1 MRNLLVS
8 LLLIG
13 ALSWS
18 QSYTGSIR
26 GTISDNTRAA
36 VPGAKIT
43 VTDAD
48 RNVEYSTITDG
59 SGRYI
64 FPTLPAARYV
74 LAVQAPGFDKATQA
88 PFQLEVQQQATIDI
102 ELRVGAVTTSVEVQ
116 GAAPLLNTTS
126 AALGQVIENR
136 LLMTI
141 PISSRSPLDLIAE
154 APGVVRTGSNGTD
167 FVSSGVRNNASE
179 VLMDGSPL
187 TGIEQNGGVT
197 DPKYVPTLDVV
208 EEFKIQTNFFSAEFG
223 NTGGTVINMV
233 SKSGT
238 NEVHGV
244 GYYFRRDNALNAN
257 NWFSNARNSPLAD
270 SKRDNFGATV
280 GGPVVLPRI
289 YNGKNRTFFFGDY
302 DRIQQQSATTSLSS
316 VPTAQ
321 QLAGDF
327 SDTRLANG
335 NLVPLFDPYSTYK
348 DANGNTMR
356 NPIPGN
362 LIPLSRQNPITL
374 NFIKYFPTPNLP
386 GNAFTRANNWFGQ
399 GSTPS
404 TGNKADVKID
414 HNFSEKQ
421 RLSARYSANWTSSGV
436 ANLVGNVSFN
446 GNPGTER
453 DQNFI
458 MDYTRT
464 QNPTTVITL
473 RAGVL
478 RVKSLRDP
486 LSTGFDA
493 TSLGLPAYM
502 TSGTGTKAFPQ
513 FSASPYRSMGAGGY
527 AIIHRYE
534 DVYQYMG
541 SLTKIMGGHTMK
553 TGAEFRKLHENYY
566 QPNTPNGAFSFSRNT
581 TVQNPVVSS
590 STQGDAL
597 ASALLGWG
605 SGGQVS
611 IDYPT
616 CQSAGYF
623 GTYINDDW
631 RISRKL
637 TLNLG
642 LRYDFDIPRTDRF
655 DRINWMDLSAPS
667 PIADVASLKAVFP
680 HGLNGLMKFADAD
693 HRTPYEGDWDNVQ
706 PRIGFAYAL
715 DNKTSIR
722 GAYGLFYVVSRHTIK
737 GEVGTAYG
745 FTDSSIPWSLDSGL
759 TQYATFANPWPAGLT
774 YPPGRNASFFLGM
787 GAGTP
792 LPYDQNPQ
800 YQQWTFSIQREVP
813 GHGVVEINYAGTK
826 GTHLYFGSGDVVSAL
841 NVLYPMYWGLGRGTS
856 GTGLNAQVPNPFYGI
871 ITNPVAT
878 SFNQPTIQLRRLL
891 TPYPE
896 YSSVGGYR
904 ASRNIGNSIYHALQL
919 KYEKRFSRGLTA
931 IAHYTFSKM
940 ISDSDSSGSDVEWLA
955 GATSVQDIFNL
966 RNERSIATFD
976 RTHRL
981 VVSFDYLLP
990 VGRQRALGK
999 GMNQILDGVIGGW
1012 ELSAIISAT
1021 SGQPLGITQS
1031 ASNLWNSAN
1040 QRPNLVGDP
1049 SLPGS
1054 PRDKLNQYFNVN
1066 AFQQVGPDIIGSTPR
1081 FLSNYRGPGLL
1092 NEDATL
1098 MKNFNIREHKYVQL
1112 RLEAYSVTNS
1122 PQWGM
1127 PNTSFGDTSFGQ
1139 ITSAT
1144 GNRSIQIAAK
1154 FYY

>member
-1 MRNLLVS
+1 MRNILVS
-8 LLLIG
+8 LSLFSAVAWG
-13 ALSWS
+13 

-26 GTISDNTRAA
+26 GTITDNTKAA
-36 VPGAKIT
+36 VPAAKIT

-48 RNVEYSTITDG
+48 RNVEYSTVSDS

-64 FPTLPAARYV
+64 LTTLPAARYV
-74 LAVQAPGFDKATQA
+74 LTVQAQGFDKTTQPA
-88 PFQLEVQQQATIDI
+88 FRLEVQQQATVDV
-102 ELRVGAVTTSVEVQ
+102 ELRVGSISTTVDVQ
-116 GAAPLLNTTS
+116 GSAPLINTTS
-126 AALGQVIENR
+126 AALGQVVENR
-136 LLMTI
+136 IIMTM
-141 PISSRSPLDLIAE
+141 PNSGRNPLALILS
-154 APGVVRTGSNGTD
+154 APGVIPTGSGTN

-179 VLMDGSPL
+179 VLLDGGPL

-197 DPKYVPTLDVV
+197 DVKYTPTVDVV
-208 EEFKIQTNFFSAEFG
+208 EEFKIQTNFFSSEFG
-223 NTGGTVINMV
+223 NSGGTVINMV

-238 NEVHGV
+238 NQVHGV

-270 SKRDNFGATV
+270 SKRDNFGGTV
-280 GGPVVLPRI
+280 GGPVVLPKI
-289 YNGKNRTFFFGDY
+289 YNGKNRTFFFADY
-302 DRIQQQSATTSLSS
+302 DRVQALSATTSLSN

-335 NLVPLFDPYSTYK
+335 NLVPLFDPYNTFK
-348 DANGNTMR
+348 DANGNTLR
-356 NPIPGN
+356 NPLPGN
-362 LIPLSRQNPITL
+362 IIPLSRQNPITL
-374 NFIKYFPTPNLP
+374 NFIKYYPAPNLP
-386 GNAFTRANNWFGQ
+386 GNPFTRNNNWFGQ

-404 TGNKADVKID
+404 HGNKVDVKID

-421 RLSARYSANWTSSGV
+421 RLSARYGANWAESGV
-436 ANLVGNVSFN
+436 ANLVGNISFN

-464 QNPTTVITL
+464 QSPTTVIAL

-493 TSLGLPAYM
+493 TTLGLPAYM

-513 FSASPYRSMGAGGY
+513 FSAQYRSMGAGGY

-534 DVYQYMG
+534 DVYQYLG
-541 SLTKIMGGHTMK
+541 SLTKIVGGHTIK

-581 TVQNPVVSS
+581 TAQNPTVSS
-590 STQGDAL
+590 STQGDGL

-611 IDYPT
+611 IDYST
-616 CQSAGYF
+616 AQSAGYF
-623 GTYINDDW
+623 GTYVNDDW
-631 RISRKL
+631 RVTRRL
-637 TLNLG
+637 TINLG

-655 DRINWMDLSAPS
+655 NRINWMDLGAPS
-667 PIADVASLKAVFP
+667 PIADVASLKAIFP
-680 HGLNGLMKFADAD
+680 NRLNGLMKFADD
-693 HRTPYEGDWDNVQ
+693 NHRTPYDGDYNNVQ
-706 PRIGFAYAL
+706 PRFGLAYAL
-715 DNKTSIR
+715 NNKTSLR
-722 GAYGLFYVVSRHTIK
+722 AAYGLFYVVSRHTIK

-759 TQYATFANPWPAGLT
+759 TQYATFANPWPVGLT
-774 YPPGRNASFFLGM
+774 YPPGKNASFFLGM

-792 LPYDQNPQ
+792 LPKDDNPQ

-813 GHGVVEINYAGTK
+813 GQGVFEINYVGTK

-841 NVLYPMYWGLGRGTS
+841 NTLNPLYWSYGRGTS
-856 GTGLNAQVPNPFYGI
+856 GLGLNAQVANPFYGI

-878 SFNQPTIQLRRLL
+878 SFNQPTIPFRRLL
-891 TPYPE
+891 TPYPD

-919 KYEKRFSRGLTA
+919 KYEKRFSHGLST

-940 ISDSDSSGSDVEWLA
+940 ISDSDSSGTDVDWLA
-955 GATSVQDIFNL
+955 GGSSVQDIFNL
-966 RNERSIATFD
+966 RNERSVATFD
-976 RTHRL
+976 RSHRL
-981 VVSFDYLLP
+981 VVSFDYQLP
-990 VGRQRALGK
+990 IGRHRAMGQN
-999 GMNQILDGVIGGW
+999 MNRILDGVIGGW
-1012 ELSAIISAT
+1012 ELSAIVTGT
-1021 SGQPLGITQS
+1021 SGTPLGITQS

-1040 QRPNLVGDP
+1040 QRPNLAGDP

-1066 AFQQVGPDIIGSTPR
+1066 AFQQVNPDLIGSTPR
-1081 FLSNYRGPGLL
+1081 FLSSYRGPILV

-1098 MKNFNIREHKYVQL
+1098 MKNFNITERKYVQL
-1112 RLEAYSVTNS
+1112 RLEAYALKNS

-1139 ITSAT
+1139 ITGSS
-1144 GNRSIQIAAK
+1144 GNRTLQIAAK